1 MTNTKFILD
10 LNDNNSRL
18 LGNGEPIFPGV
29 YWRNRDFEDDWT
41 LIDADTA
48 ASGLVVDQ
56 DDEFEYRF
64 PLKIVGRES
73 FSTGAVRNQQEGRG
87 RFDLIPFEAMLSYAQ
102 RLEYGVQSGYAP
114 NNWEKGMPLSRILSS
129 MRRHNAQVN
138 FDFSEDH
145 IGALL
150 FNAGAFVTIVAR
162 IRDGKLPREL
172 DDIGYIENLKMHGAN
187 KP

>member
-1 MTNTKFILD
+1 MQNQTTRID
-10 LNDNNSRL
+10 LNDDNSRL

-29 YWRNRDFEDDWT
+29 YWRNIDFEDSWT
-41 LIDADTA
+41 LIDADTVA
-48 ASGLVVDQ
+48 DGLVVDQ

-64 PLKIVGRES
+64 PLTIEGRES

-87 RFDLIPFEAMLSYAQ
+87 RFDLIPYEAMLAYAQ

-129 MRRHNAQVN
+129 MRRHASQVN

-145 IGALL
+145 IGAVL
-150 FNAGAFVTIVAR
+150 FNAGAFVTIVTR
-162 IRDGKLPREL
+162 IKAGLLPREL
-172 DDIGYIENLKMHGAN
+172 DDIGYIAN
-187 KP
+187 TSTHQE